1 MTLVL
6 WILGYDQALK
16 RAGMKALIFGGT
28 RFMGKYVCETL
39 LAAGW
44 QVTIAN
50 RGTRESTPGV
60 TQINCDRSDPANLM
74 QLAKFDFDFVIDFS
88 AYDSNWVEQAAAV
101 FNGRIK
107 RYLFISSGAV
117 YRPSERFPVQE
128 HFPREAV
135 GLHLEYSAQK
145 IRSEE
150 LLFSYHQQKHFETVS
165 CRLPYVLGAHNYED
179 REGFVLSRLLAKRP
193 IVVPD
198 GGKAIHS
205 FIYAGDVA
213 TAIYKL
219 LTADNHVSGEAFN
232 IAISDAFTTLGFIQT
247 CADVAGVE
255 PRLYPLNLAAA
266 GLVTE
271 RFDLKDLLF
280 PFPQS
285 SGYLDNTK
293 LRKYV
298 GFTPTYSLAEM
309 IDQFY
314 QWWRTTGDIAPRQY
328 PREQLA
334 LTALGLN

>member
-1 MTLVL
+1 
-6 WILGYDQALK
+6 
-16 RAGMKALIFGGT
+16 MKALIFGGT

-60 TQINCDRSDPANLM
+60 THLNCDRSDPTNLN
-74 QLAKFDFDFVIDFS
+74 QLKQLDFDYVIDFS
-88 AYDSNWVEQAAAV
+88 AYDSNWVEQAAEV
-101 FNGRIK
+101 FKGRIK

-150 LLFSYHQQKHFETVS
+150 LLVSYHQNKYFETVS

-179 REGFVLSRLLAKRP
+179 REGFVLSRLLADRP
-193 IVVPD
+193 IVVPG

-213 TAIYKL
+213 TAILKL
-219 LTADNHVSGEAFN
+219 LQAGDHVSGEAFN
-232 IAISDAFTTLGFIQT
+232 IAISDSYTTLGFIQA
-247 CADVAGVE
+247 CANVIGKS
-255 PRLYPLNLAAA
+255 PQLHPLNLAQA
-266 GLVTE
+266 GLETD
-271 RFDLKDLLF
+271 RFDLRDLLF

-285 SGYLDNTK
+285 NGYLDNTK

-298 GFTPTYSLAEM
+298 GFTPTYSLEEM
-309 IDQFY
+309 INQFY
-314 QWWRTTGDIAPRQY
+314 TWWRNTDDTKPRSY